1 MYGVDTAHTRA
12 HRATY
17 LPKQQLDNPTLPGAD
32 QWTQGKGWQFEVADS
47 GLKGM
52 DKAQGDEGEKQWD
65 EFQVSID
72 KYAAG
77 AHVKMYSFGYKP
89 WFQDTEVSWIP
100 GVIY

>member
-1 MYGVDTAHTRA
+1 MKKRSSLTLIRRMYGVDTAHTRA

-52 DKAQGDEGEKQWD
+52 DKAQGDEGEKQ
-65 EFQVSID
+65 
-72 KYAAG
+72 
-77 AHVKMYSFGYKP
+77 
-89 WFQDTEVSWIP
+89 
-100 GVIY
+100 